1 MFHHRP
7 RHRTRHRACHRAL
20 RLLLSATVAGTAF
33 PLFLAAQ
40 GRGAAA
46 RTVTP
51 VNESA
56 DPLLRQFTFRPIGP
70 AVMMGRV
77 DDITGPDNDAMVMYA
92 GFATGGVWKTQDGGA
107 HWRPVFDQQPNQSI
121 GAIGVAATN
130 ANIVYVGTGEANNR
144 QSSTIGDGIWGST
157 DGGEHWTHLG
167 LENTQTIGR
176 IVVDPTNPNV
186 VYVAAVGHLFGPN
199 EDRGLTRPPT
209 AARRGRRRSTS
220 TRTRASPTSPSTP
233 SIRKCC
239 TRLHMNAGVP
249 GSASTAVAP
258 AARSGRRPTPARLGK
273 SSTARGGP
281 SRRTA
286 SMAAWRSRSSA
297 R

>member
-1 MFHHRP
+1 
-7 RHRTRHRACHRAL
+7 
-20 RLLLSATVAGTAF
+20 
-33 PLFLAAQ
+33 
-40 GRGAAA
+40 
-46 RTVTP
+46 
-51 VNESA
+51 
-56 DPLLRQFTFRPIGP
+56 
-70 AVMMGRV
+70 MMGRV

-144 QSSTIGDGIWGST
+144 QSSTIGDGMWGST

-199 EDRGLTRPPT
+199 EERGLYKTTDGGKTWKKIKYIDENTGFTDVAIDPVNPKVLYAASYERRRTWFGFNGAGPGSALWKTTDGGATWKKLEGPGLAQAERRRLRPHGHRHLPR
-209 AARRGRRRSTS
+209 APIDAVRAGRSGHQRRAEQRHHGRRR
-220 TRTRASPTSPSTP
+220 P
-233 SIRKCC
+233 
-239 TRLHMNAGVP
+239 LD
-249 GSASTAVAP
+249 
-258 AARSGRRPTPARLGK
+258 RRRQLVDAWRHRDREPARRAAG
-273 SSTARGGP
+273 SERE
-281 SRRTA
+281 RRVPL
-286 SMAAWRSRSSA
+286 R
-297 R
+297 